1 MCMKNKLKDSFKQI
15 SNVATEKS
23 KQLADSTKTG
33 MYNLSSKLQD
43 ESYKALLKKYY
54 PVFIED
60 YKSKSFSMPYM
71 IVITTD
77 AERKDVEVCEGAIG
91 WRSSQKDMEVLHL
104 YDTAVELSGLKFVP
118 TPTKDTFYYVDDL
131 DRSRYIKLDSYF
143 DTMQEAMIAELANIA
158 FSLGAKRYSIDLEEK
173 TSEFMTDNRKANL
186 KVKIPFS
193 KDKQEINTS
202 NENSSHI
209 KKSTNIANKSNFSN
223 GAAPE
228 HPNLK
233 IFKNNDLINGLI
245 EMRMKSYM
253 NNNEMGGYSIEIKK
267 SSYTSINKNIAS
279 NIDAVVKKINV
290 KAEVN
295 MEQMRQKIAEQT
307 LVYQIE
313 F

>member
-1 MCMKNKLKDSFKQI
+1 MKNKLKDSFKQI

-43 ESYKALLKKYY
+43 ESYKALLKKYN

-131 DRSRYIKLDSYF
+131 DRS
-143 DTMQEAMIAELANIA
+143 
-158 FSLGAKRYSIDLEEK
+158 SLF
-173 TSEFMTDNRKANL
+173 TSSQK
-186 KVKIPFS
+186 
-193 KDKQEINTS
+193 
-202 NENSSHI
+202 
-209 KKSTNIANKSNFSN
+209 
-223 GAAPE
+223 
-228 HPNLK
+228 
-233 IFKNNDLINGLI
+233 
-245 EMRMKSYM
+245 
-253 NNNEMGGYSIEIKK
+253 
-267 SSYTSINKNIAS
+267 
-279 NIDAVVKKINV
+279 KKIIKFGSLKHKKLFV
-290 KAEVN
+290 
-295 MEQMRQKIAEQT
+295 
-307 LVYQIE
+307 